1 MPGRCPGT
9 DFGSSPAVLSEES
22 SFRCAVLFPLQ
33 PVLLVPEALL
43 QSGGG
48 SWSEKGPV
56 PNSVY
61 ARRGPQVACERCIYI
76 SKDTLQ

>member
-48 SWSEKGPV
+48 SRARRDLSPTL
-56 PNSVY
+56 SV
-61 ARRGPQVACERCIYI
+61 ARRGPQVACEWCIYI
-76 SKDTLQ
+76 SKDTLH